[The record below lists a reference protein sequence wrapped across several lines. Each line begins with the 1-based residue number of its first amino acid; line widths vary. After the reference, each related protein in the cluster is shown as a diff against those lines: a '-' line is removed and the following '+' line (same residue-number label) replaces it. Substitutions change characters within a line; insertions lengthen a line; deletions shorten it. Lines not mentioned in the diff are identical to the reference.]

1 MEIWLQTA
9 TPKEEPKKKK
19 KKKKKKRDGLDER
32 HNGKQ

>member
-19 KKKKKKRDGLDER
+19 KKKKKRDGLDER